1 MEKKLLEVKE
11 LSVAFN
17 SYLGVAEV
25 LDRVSYGVE
34 KGQWLGIAGESGCGK
49 TVSAFSVLRLLPESA
64 VVRSGEILFK
74 GENIL
79 EKSER
84 EMRNLRGGEM
94 SIVFQEPQSALNP
107 SKRVGDNIVES
118 VALHQGLRG
127 KEAKKL
133 AMEMLDLVKI
143 PQPRVRF
150 SQFPHELSGGM
161 QQRVC
166 IAIALAC
173 HPSLLIA
180 DEFTT
185 SLDVTTQQEIL
196 RLVVDL
202 QRQSTMAVLFITHD
216 LALINECCDEVVI
229 MYAGQIMEEGKVSRV
244 FRNPSHPY
252 TRLLLNAIPS
262 ISRKD
267 EKLKSIDG
275 FVPGLVDPPKGC
287 RFHTRC
293 KERIDGR
300 CDVAFP
306 RATVIDEGHRAWCHL
321 LYG

>member
-1 MEKKLLEVKE
+1 MEEKLLEVKD

-25 LDRVSYGVE
+25 LDRISYSVDE
-34 KGQWLGIAGESGCGK
+34 NQWLGIAGESGCGK
-49 TVSAFSVLRLLPESA
+49 TVSAFSLLKLLPEA
-64 VVRSGEILFK
+64 AMIRNGEILFK
-74 GENIL
+74 GESIL
-79 EKSER
+79 DKSER
-84 EMRNLRGGEM
+84 EMRKLRGGEI

-107 SKRVGDNIVES
+107 SKRVGENIVES
-118 VALHQGLRG
+118 LRLHQGIRG
-127 KEAKKL
+127 EEAKRR
-133 AMEMLDLVKI
+133 AIQMLDLVKI

-196 RLVVDL
+196 KLVVDL
-202 QRQSTMAVLFITHD
+202 QRQSTMSVLFITHD
-216 LALINECCDEVVI
+216 LALISECCDELII
-229 MYAGQIMEEGKVSRV
+229 MYAGQIMERGKVDRV

-267 EKLKSIDG
+267 EKLNSIDG
-275 FVPGLVDPPKGC
+275 SVPGLVNPPKGC

-293 KERIDGR
+293 KQKIPGR
-300 CDVAFP
+300 CDVVFP
-306 RATVIDEGHRAWCHL
+306 RETAIDETHRAWCHL
-321 LYG
+321 LYT